1 MKGFVKPQAFHVCGR
16 VPPASSAHPRVAG
29 RLGANRNNPR
39 ALPVPGAQLGLEGA
53 RSSRA
58 QPEEAE
64 AEEGVA
70 AAPSGAKSGPSEVR
84 TAQAQAGGR
93 PACPPR
99 GPGATSIPS
108 VREAGRWGAPRSPA
122 WDCGS
127 SLRAFAQA
135 CPTGEPAGPSSGT
148 RPDRPSAPG
157 PSAPAALPAHVSPL
171 PAHRRSSPSD
181 GTAGAPKPPPPRF
194 STKPWARPVPDR

>member
-99 GPGATSIPS
+99 GPASLGPA
-108 VREAGRWGAPRSPA
+108 VAPRLPSP
-122 WDCGS
+122 
-127 SLRAFAQA
+127 
-135 CPTGEPAGPSSGT
+135 GT
-148 RPDRPSAPG
+148 RL
-157 PSAPAALPAHVSPL
+157 APARGRPQPAHPGNPPPSGPGSP
-171 PAHRRSSPSD
+171 PARPGH
-181 GTAGAPKPPPPRF
+181 PPPPQ
-194 STKPWARPVPDR
+194 ARGRPACLPARTHPAPQRNLTS